1 MNQNN
6 YPQYDQQFEALSSVT
21 DEVRASFYKK
31 TYGHVAL
38 AVLLFII
45 IETLLL
51 QVNPLVEFMFSLT
64 QGWTW
69 LLVLGAFMWATSYA
83 EKMAHKS
90 HNRNQQYGGLL
101 LIVVAYAI
109 IFIPLISIALQYQM
123 IYGNQGLESNLLG
136 QAAAVTISLFAALS
150 AVVLVTKKDF
160 SFLRSILTVGF
171 IIALG
176 LIIAGMIFG
185 FDLGL
190 FFSGAMVVL
199 AAGSILYQTSNL
211 VHKYHTDQYVGAA
224 VGLFS
229 ALMLLFWYILQIF
242 MSRD

>member
-1 MNQNN
+1 MSQDNF
-6 YPQYDQQFEALSSVT
+6 PQYDRPFEALSMVT
-21 DEVRASFYKK
+21 DDVRASFYKK
-31 TYGHVAL
+31 TYAHVAI
-38 AVLLFII
+38 AVLLFVVV
-45 IETLLL
+45 EGLLL
-51 QVNPLVEFMFSLT
+51 QIEPLVNFMFSLT

-69 LLVLGAFMWATSYA
+69 LIVLGIFMWATSYA
-83 EKMAHKS
+83 EKMAHKT
-90 HNRNQQYGGLL
+90 HDRNKQYLGLFL
-101 LIVVAYAI
+101 CVVAYAI
-109 IFIPLISIALQYQM
+109 IFIPLISIALQYQQ
-123 IYGNQGLESNLLG
+123 IIGGSAESNLIG
-136 QAAAVTISLFAALS
+136 QAAAVTLSLFAALS
-150 AVVLVTKKDF
+150 AVVIVTKKDF
-160 SFLRSILTVGF
+160 SFLRSILAVGF

-211 VHKYHTDQYVGAA
+211 VHEYHTDQYVGAA

-229 ALMLLFWYILQIF
+229 SLMLLFWYILQIF

>member
-1 MNQNN
+1 MNQDNF
-6 YPQYDQQFEALSSVT
+6 PQYDQQFEALSNTT
-21 DEVRASFYKK
+21 DDIRADFYKK
-31 TYGHVAL
+31 TYGHVAA

-45 IETLLL
+45 LETLLL
-51 QVNPLVEFMFSLT
+51 QVQPLVDFMFSLA

-90 HNRNQQYGGLL
+90 HDRNQQYLGLG
-101 LIVVAYAI
+101 LIVLAYAV
-109 IFIPLISIALQYQM
+109 IFLPLISIALQYQQ
-123 IYGNQGLESNLLG
+123 YYEGSNESHLLS
-136 QAAAVTISLFAALS
+136 QAAFVTLSLFAALS
-150 AVVLVTKKDF
+150 AVVIVTKKDF
-160 SFLRSILTVGF
+160 SFLKSILTVGF
-171 IIALG
+171 IIAIG

-199 AAGSILYQTSNL
+199 AAGTILYQTSNL
-211 VHKYHTDQYVGAA
+211 VHEYHTDQYVGAA

-229 ALMLLFWYILQIF
+229 SLMLLFWYILQIF